1 MIVLVKKDLK
11 LLFGNKQDMLL
22 TFALPIIFI
31 TLFSFIFGNMG
42 NTEEDKLGGIVHVVA
57 GQSVLMLLFSVA
69 GIGGSLIDEK
79 QEGMLKKLLC
89 APIPPNNI
97 LYGKMVYANI
107 ISIAQL
113 IIMFV
118 YAWLAFGLDIMHNLP
133 SLTIMILATAYACS
147 GFGIVLASFA
157 KSRQQVQGYST
168 IIVLVMS
175 VMGGSMIPI
184 FAMPEIM
191 QKIAVVSVN
200 YWGIQG
206 IYDIFLKSLSLTDI
220 TFLFKVFVL
229 IGIGT
234 SLNLIA
240 LLMFKKN
247 ILKTV

>member
-1 MIVLVKKDLK
+1 MIKLARKDLK
-11 LLFGNKQDMLL
+11 LFFGNKQDMLL
-22 TFALPIIFI
+22 TFVLPIIFI
-31 TLFSFIFGNMG
+31 TLFSFVFGKMG
-42 NTEEDKLGGIVHVVA
+42 NTEEDNLGGLVHVVA
-57 GQSVLMLLFSVA
+57 GTSVMMLLFSVA
-69 GIGGSLIDEK
+69 GMGGSLIDEK

-89 APIPPNNI
+89 SPLHPNHI

-118 YAWLAFGLDIMHNLP
+118 YAWLVFGLDIMHHLP
-133 SLTIMILATAYACS
+133 SLALMILVTAFACS
-147 GFGIVLASFA
+147 GFGILLASFA

-175 VMGGSMIPI
+175 AMGGSMIPI
-184 FAMPEIM
+184 FIMPEIM

-206 IYDIFLKSLSLTDI
+206 FHDIFLRDLPITDI
-220 TFLFKVFVL
+220 TFLSRVFVL
-229 IGIGT
+229 ILIGT

-240 LLMFKKN
+240 LQMFKKY
-247 ILKTV
+247 ILKIV

>member
-1 MIVLVKKDLK
+1 MIKLVKKDLK
-11 LLFGNKQDMLL
+11 LFLGNKTDILL

-42 NTEEDKLGGIVHVVA
+42 NTEEDSLGGIVHVVA
-57 GQSVLMLLFSVA
+57 GTSVMMLLFSVA

-89 APIPPNNI
+89 SPLPTNHI
-97 LYGKMVYANI
+97 LYGKMVFANI

-118 YAWLAFGLDIMHNLP
+118 YVWLAFGLNIMHHLP
-133 SLTIMILATAYACS
+133 SLAIMILAIAYACS
-147 GFGIVLASFA
+147 SFGIVLASFA
-157 KSRQQVQGYST
+157 KSRQQVQGFST
-168 IIVLVMS
+168 LIVLVMS
-175 VMGGSMIPI
+175 AIGGSMIPI
-184 FAMPEIM
+184 FIMPEIM

-206 IYDIFLKSLSLTDI
+206 IYDIFMESLPITDL
-220 TFLFKVFVL
+220 TFLSKVFVL

-234 SLNLIA
+234 VLNFIA

-247 ILKTV
+247 ILKIV